1 MALKPGLKVRQTQ
14 RLTLTPAMRLSIKVL
29 QMSALDLSDLIQAE
43 LDENPLLVA
52 EQNHTPEN
60 TFDFHDMVNRVAEQ
74 QSLLQ
79 SLRGQIALMT
89 APENLKQ
96 IAGYLAADLTDDGYL
111 AETLEDLATFLAVA
125 APQVELALG
134 LLQACEP
141 CGIGARDLLECLDL
155 QLEAIGETK
164 ENRAVV
170 LKHLHL
176 FSRPDVSQ
184 LSRKTGLPLLEL
196 QRLKAVIRT
205 LNPAPGQQNL
215 PDANHVL
222 VADVIVSANASGIS
236 VEATHATTPSLT
248 VDTSALPKMRSDD
261 QAAIDF
267 LNVHKARASNLIRAI
282 EARSAMVL
290 RIAKAIVTQQHRFF
304 TDGHA
309 FLVPMTQAGLA
320 AELAV
325 HPSTVTRALTNKS
338 LACSFGAFP
347 LTFFFTSG
355 INSLDGT
362 GTVSAYVIQQK
373 IRKIIA
379 TETPQQVLS
388 DQMIT
393 ALLRN
398 SGVDITRRTVAKY
411 RQCLK
416 ISSSAQR
423 RRSKRIL

>member
-29 QMSALDLSDLIQAE
+29 QMSALDLSDLIQSE
-43 LDENPLLVA
+43 IDENPLLVA
-52 EQNHTPEN
+52 EQNHMPEN
-60 TFDFHDMVNRVAEQ
+60 TADFHDLVNRVAEQ

-79 SLRGQIALMT
+79 SLRGQIALMS
-89 APENLKQ
+89 APENIKQ
-96 IAGYLAADLTDDGYL
+96 IACYLAADLTDDGYL
-111 AETLEDLATFLAVA
+111 AETLEDLAKLLAVTTLH
-125 APQVELALG
+125 VELALG

-155 QLEAIGETK
+155 QLAAIGETK
-164 ENRAVV
+164 ESRAIV
-170 LKHLHL
+170 LAHLHL
-176 FSRPDVSQ
+176 FSRPDLSQ

-196 QRLKAVIRT
+196 QRLKAVIRA
-205 LNPAPGQQNL
+205 LNPAPGQQHL
-215 PDANHVL
+215 PEANQVL
-222 VADVIVSANASGIS
+222 VADVIVSADASGFTI
-236 VEATHATTPSLT
+236 EANHATTPSLT
-248 VDTSALPKMRSDD
+248 VDIRALPKMRPDN

-267 LNVHKARASNLIRAI
+267 LNLHKARASNLIRAI

-290 RIAKAIVTQQHRFF
+290 RIVKALVTQQHRFF
-304 TDGHA
+304 ADGHA
-309 FLVPMTQAGLA
+309 FLIPMTQTGLA

-338 LACSFGAFP
+338 LACSFGVFP

-362 GTVSAYVIQQK
+362 STVSAYVVQQK

-379 TETPQQVLS
+379 AETPQEVLS

-423 RRSKRIL
+423 RRSKRVL